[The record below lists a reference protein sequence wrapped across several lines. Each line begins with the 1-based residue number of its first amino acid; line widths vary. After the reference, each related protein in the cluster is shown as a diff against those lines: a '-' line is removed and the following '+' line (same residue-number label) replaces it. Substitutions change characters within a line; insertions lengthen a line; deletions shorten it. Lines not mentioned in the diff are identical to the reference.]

1 VKVNHRAVFGL
12 LAVGAACFSTVLS
25 APAAYAGS
33 QNYIQITNHAGI
45 LANTCYKWRDA
56 EGKNYCH
63 NVRPVNDTWKAYF
76 PEEATGAK
84 IDLSTSIVDYA
95 TVDTAAVT
103 DTNRNHCFEITGLV
117 DRPKLQETG
126 C

>member
-1 VKVNHRAVFGL
+1 MKKSHRAVIGL
-12 LAVGAACFSTVLS
+12 LSVGAACFSTVLS

-33 QNYIQITNHAGI
+33 DNYIQITNHGGV

-63 NVRPVNDTWKAYF
+63 NVKPVGQTWKAYF
-76 PEEATGAK
+76 PAEATGAM
-84 IDLSTSIVDYA
+84 IDLSISVVDYA
-95 TVDTAAVT
+95 TVDSATVI
-103 DTNRNHCFEITGLV
+103 DTNKNHCFEITGLA

>member
-1 VKVNHRAVFGL
+1 MQVNHRAVFGL

-33 QNYIQITNHAGI
+33 DNYIQITNSGAF

-63 NVRPVNDTWKAYF
+63 KVRPVGDTWRAYF
-76 PEEATGAK
+76 PAEATGAK

-95 TVDTAAVT
+95 TVDTTSVS
-103 DTNRNHCFEITGLV
+103 DTNRNYCYTLTGAV
-117 DRPKLQETG
+117 DRPKIEETG